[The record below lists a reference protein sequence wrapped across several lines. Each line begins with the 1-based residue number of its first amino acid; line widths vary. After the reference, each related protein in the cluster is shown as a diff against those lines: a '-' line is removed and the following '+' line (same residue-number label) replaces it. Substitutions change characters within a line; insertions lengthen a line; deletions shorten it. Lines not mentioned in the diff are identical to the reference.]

1 MGASWNGQLDT
12 VSTLLEYGAEVGA
25 QTNVRKNKMMMMMF
39 MTI

>member
-12 VSTLLEYGAEVGA
+12 VSALLEYGAEVGA
-25 QTNVRKNKMMMMMF
+25 QTNVRKNKMMMMMM